1 MPQSEEEK
9 QKHEKMIA
17 EWLAKGNKITVCPPG
32 ARTQDSKEMF
42 NRWKGK
48 PKKKVDKTEQ
58 YVIINMQ
65 VKEERTL

>member
-32 ARTQDSKEMF
+32 ARTQDSKEIF

-48 PKKKVDKTEQ
+48 PKKKVDKTE
-58 YVIINMQ
+58 
-65 VKEERTL
+65 